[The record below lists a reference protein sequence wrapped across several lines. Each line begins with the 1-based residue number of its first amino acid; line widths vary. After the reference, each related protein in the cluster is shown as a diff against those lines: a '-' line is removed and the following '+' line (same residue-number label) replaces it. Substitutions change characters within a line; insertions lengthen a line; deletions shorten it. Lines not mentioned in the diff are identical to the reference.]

1 MDFFPFEGLDG
12 WRLLAGLGIFLF
24 GMFLLEEGVQ
34 VLSGQAFQRLLQRFT
49 SNRIKAVAT
58 GTVATAILQSSS
70 AVSLMVLAFAGAGI
84 LAMPNAIGVVI
95 GANLGTT
102 LKAWILATVGFK
114 VNIEAFALPFIGVGG
129 LMLAFFGHKPRL
141 AAVSRLLTGFGFLF
155 MGLEFMKA
163 AVSGYTATVGPDQ
176 FKDLHPILFWVFGL
190 ILTAITQ
197 SSSASLAIILS
208 ALHAGIAGFFP
219 AALFMIGANMGT
231 TITVMLGAL
240 GGSPIKKRVAMSH
253 VLFNWITGLVM
264 IVLLSPVVWL
274 IGRWVN
280 TTQDPVMALAVFHTF
295 FNLSGVL
302 FFLPFT
308 GTLGRWVT
316 IFFPDKPSDE
326 TIFLAK
332 TPAKVGGAASE
343 ALRKEAWHLI
353 HDVMCYQNRILQVE
367 HLPDFH
373 IPEIQ
378 NLPRHHT
385 LSLDTLYDNLKKIS
399 NEMHRY
405 GESVQVESLSAEQ
418 SELVNRALFSVRM
431 AIFSAK
437 WFKDLN
443 LDLMVWED
451 RGPEALS
458 LRHDLQQRQ
467 IAAYNDLSS
476 FLSEGGATLEHYSAM
491 KQSLSR
497 KEKQFEHQLL
507 TQNADNTHR
516 DAVALA
522 RQLTINKTWQLAWRN
537 MLIALREL
545 EIGEALNESL
555 ELS

>member
-1 MDFFPFEGLDG
+1 MDFFPFDGLDG

-49 SNRIKAVAT
+49 NTRFKAVMT

-84 LAMPNAIGVVI
+84 LAMPNAIGVVM

-114 VNIEAFALPFIGVGG
+114 VNIEAFAMPFIGVGG
-129 LMLAFFGHKPRL
+129 LMLAFFGSKPRL
-141 AAVSRLLTGFGFLF
+141 AAISRLLTGFGFMF
-155 MGLEFMKA
+155 MGLEFMKS
-163 AVSGYTATVGPDQ
+163 AVIGYTATVGPDQ
-176 FKDLHPILFWVFGL
+176 FKDLQPWLFWMAGL
-190 ILTAITQ
+190 MLTALTQ

-208 ALHAGIAGFFP
+208 ALHAGIAGFP
-219 AALFMIGANMGT
+219 SAALFMIGANMGT
-231 TITVMLGAL
+231 TVTVMLGSL

-253 VLFNWITGLVM
+253 VLFNWITGLIM
-264 IVLLSPVVWL
+264 MLLLPLVIWL
-274 IGRWVN
+274 INRGVS
-280 TTQDPVMALAVFHTF
+280 TTEDPVLALAIFHTI

-308 GTLGRWVT
+308 GMLGHWVT
-316 IFFPDKPSDE
+316 VMYPDKPSEE

-332 TPAKVGGAASE
+332 TPAKVGSAASE

-353 HDVMCYQNRILQVE
+353 HDVMCYQNRVLQVDN
-367 HLPDFH
+367 LPDFH

-378 NLPRHHT
+378 QLPRHQA
-385 LSLDTLYDNLKKIS
+385 LSLDTLYDQLKKIS

-437 WFKDLN
+437 WFKDMH

-451 RGPEALS
+451 RGPEAQS
-458 LRHDLQQRQ
+458 LRKELQQRQ
-467 IAAYNDLSS
+467 IDAYQELSS
-476 FLSEGGATLEHYSAM
+476 FLSEGGATLEYYSAM
-491 KQSLSR
+491 KQTLSR
-497 KEKQFEHQLL
+497 KEKRFEHELL